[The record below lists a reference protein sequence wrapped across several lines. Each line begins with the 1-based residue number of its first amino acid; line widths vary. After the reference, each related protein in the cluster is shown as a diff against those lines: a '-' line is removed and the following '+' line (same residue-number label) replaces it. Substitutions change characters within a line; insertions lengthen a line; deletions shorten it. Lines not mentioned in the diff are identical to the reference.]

1 MNVAMSAISSDSG
14 LIILGLVGLL
24 GNTIAVVVGAY
35 LTARNSTRAQKEA
48 LEARLAV
55 LRAEEM
61 GSIAQKDAS
70 ESVAK
75 IVRGLVRVEK
85 VASDTN
91 KVASDT
97 HTIVNS
103 QRTIMLRA
111 LYVLA
116 SRISKENPAD
126 DDARLAM
133 EKAESDLHDAE
144 IIEVYLKGKV
154 GTARAVSPD
163 FFEG

>member
-1 MNVAMSAISSDSG
+1 MFDVTGAPG

-24 GNTIAVVVGAY
+24 GNTIAVVIGAY
-35 LTARNSTRAQKEA
+35 LTARNARQAQAEA
-48 LEARLAV
+48 TVARLAV
-55 LRAEEM
+55 VRAEEM
-61 GSIAQKDAS
+61 SAGAQKDAA

-75 IVRGLVRVEK
+75 IVNGIVRVER
-85 VASDTN
+85 VASETN

-111 LYVLA
+111 LLVLA
-116 SRISKENPAD
+116 RRISKENPD
-126 DDARLAM
+126 DEDARLAM
-133 EKAESDLHDAE
+133 EKAASDLHDAE

-154 GTARAVSPD
+154 GTARAVDPD
-163 FFEG
+163 LIG